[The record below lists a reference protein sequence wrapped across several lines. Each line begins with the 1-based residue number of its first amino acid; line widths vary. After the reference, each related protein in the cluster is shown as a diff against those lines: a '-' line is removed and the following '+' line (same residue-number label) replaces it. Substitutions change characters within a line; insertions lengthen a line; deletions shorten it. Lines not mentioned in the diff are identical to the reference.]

1 MLLLAAVLFGTTGT
15 ARALGSGGASPLAV
29 GALRITLGGVLLLG
43 LAAATRAPLRR
54 CLEREVRGA
63 VLVGVAAVATYQLS
77 FFAAVS
83 LSGVAVGTLVTIGSA
98 PVLAGLFGIVGGE
111 RPTRTWVLAT
121 MLATGGCGLLLIPT
135 GETDVRLAGTL
146 LALVAGA
153 SYAALTV
160 AGRRVMLHTKSPDAV
175 MAVFFGG
182 GALLLLPL
190 LAIQD
195 LRPLTSWRG
204 VAMVVWL
211 GLVTTALAY
220 WLFARGLARL
230 SAATATTLDLAEP
243 LTAALLGVLLLSER
257 LSSRGLLGAGLIA
270 GGLLLLTL
278 RPPAGAVD
286 ADDEGEQHATMGSGW
301 R

>member
-1 MLLLAAVLFGTTGT
+1 VLFGTTGT

-29 GALRITLGGVLLLG
+29 GGLRITLGGLLLVA
-43 LAAATRAPLRR
+43 LAAVTRAPLTR
-54 CLEREVRGA
+54 CLDRQVRGA
-63 VLVGVAAVATYQLS
+63 ALVGVAAVAAYQLS
-77 FFAAVS
+77 FFAAVT

-98 PVLAGLFGIVGGE
+98 PVLAGVMGIVAGE
-111 RPTRTWVLAT
+111 RPTRTWALAT
-121 MLATGGCGLLLIPT
+121 VMAIAGCVLLLMPA
-135 GETDVRLAGTL
+135 GQSDVHVAGTL

-153 SYAALTV
+153 CYAALTV

-182 GALLLLPL
+182 GALLVLPL
-190 LAIQD
+190 LAVQD
-195 LRPLTSWRG
+195 LHPLTNWRG
-204 VAMVVWL
+204 AAMVVWL

-243 LTAALLGVLLLSER
+243 LTAALLGVLVLSER
-257 LSSRGLLGAGLIA
+257 LSPQGVLGAGLIA

-278 RPPAGAVD
+278 RAPAGAVG
-286 ADDEGEQHATMGSGW
+286 ADDEGEQRATMETDW

>member
-1 MLLLAAVLFGTTGT
+1 LFGTTGT

-29 GALRITLGGVLLLG
+29 GALRIALGGLVLVG

-54 CLEREVRGA
+54 CLDRGVRGA
-63 VLVGVAAVATYQLS
+63 ALVGVAAVAAYQLS
-77 FFAAVS
+77 FFAAVT
-83 LSGVAVGTLVTIGSA
+83 LTGVAVGTLVTIGSA
-98 PVLAGLFGIVGGE
+98 PVLAGLLGIVAGE
-111 RPTRTWVLAT
+111 RPTRAWALATVLAI
-121 MLATGGCGLLLIPT
+121 AGCVLLLIPS
-135 GETDVRLAGTL
+135 GQTDLHVAGTL

-160 AGRRVMLHTKSPDAV
+160 AGRRLMLHTNSPDAV

-190 LAIQD
+190 LAVQD
-195 LRPLTSWRG
+195 LHPLANWRG
-204 VAMVVWL
+204 AAMVLWL

-243 LTAALLGVLLLSER
+243 LMAALLGVVLLSER
-257 LSSRGLLGAGLIA
+257 LSPQGVLGAGLIA

-278 RPPAGAVD
+278 RPPTGAGG
-286 ADDEGEQHATMGSGW
+286 ADDEGEQRATMETDW